1 MQVPPGDSPQYRA
14 RQELVEFGCAQR
26 LPNIVPPL
34 LVQAT
39 LATAAAITAEASLSF
54 LGLVSS
60 RPTGARAIC
69 SIPPKISCRRR
80 RGRRSGGDTEVRPMP
95 RNGGRSSSS
104 WASRRRRRMVHNEGP
119 QSAISNTCNSTPGWK
134 AASGL
139 VSRVTPV
146 HTALRNCTR
155 DEGRSFEFGNQV
167 LISSH
172 RKLLSSKAMV
182 VSVAEKSGHDPV
194 RHG

>member
-1 MQVPPGDSPQYRA
+1 MGVRRDKAALCGGCKSHPAIRPNTAPDKNWSNSGVPKA
-14 RQELVEFGCAQR
+14 CT
-26 LPNIVPPL
+26 NIVPPL

-95 RNGGRSSSS
+95 D
-104 WASRRRRRMVHNEGP
+104 
-119 QSAISNTCNSTPGWK
+119 NS
-134 AASGL
+134 
-139 VSRVTPV
+139 VRV
-146 HTALRNCTR
+146 
-155 DEGRSFEFGNQV
+155 GFG
-167 LISSH
+167 
-172 RKLLSSKAMV
+172 A
-182 VSVAEKSGHDPV
+182 
-194 RHG
+194 